1 MRKGDRTGRITAR
14 GGALALTL
22 AAVLVTSLPT
32 ALAHAK
38 TTPGSTAAALKKAGW
53 ASNVKATFPDGTLR
67 FRSNGVP
74 KRGVLSQYAVPNPG
88 IIVPNASNS
97 HVAPSSEVVKQQ
109 SYDIRITTTPKKAKK
124 PTSIA
129 AGPIGVMISGALVFN
144 PYEGDGT
151 TVAMASNFTL
161 KDSQGRDVPFLDAC
175 NGHPSP
181 GAAFAYHYHGLPPCV
196 TATVDKK
203 NGPSHIIGV
212 AFDGFPIYGDRDVH
226 GKQLEAKHLDKC
238 NGITSPTPEF
248 PQGIYHYVL
257 LNVASAKS
265 SPACFAGVLPS
276 VPTKVFRNAS
286 ARGASFSCWLA
297 TKPDRPKTSLRAIR
311 VR

>member
-1 MRKGDRTGRITAR
+1 MRTVRRNGWITVC
-14 GGALALTL
+14 GGLLAAAVVTSTPTL
-22 AAVLVTSLPT
+22 AD
-32 ALAHAK
+32 AK
-38 TTPGSTAAALKKAGW
+38 TTSGSTATALRKAGW
-53 ASNVKATFPDGTLR
+53 ASNVTASFPGSTFR
-67 FRSNGVP
+67 FRSDGVP
-74 KRGVLSQYAVPNPG
+74 KRGVLAEYAVPNPG

-97 HVAPSSEVVKQQ
+97 HVAPSSEVVKKQH
-109 SYDIRITTTPKKAKK
+109 YDIKITTTPKKAKK
-124 PTSIA
+124 PTTIS

-161 KDSQGRDVPFLDAC
+161 KDAQGRDVPFLDAC

-181 GAAFAYHYHGLPPCV
+181 GAVFAYHYHGLPPCV

-226 GKQLEAKHLDKC
+226 GKRITAKRLDRC

-248 PQGIYHYVL
+248 PHGIYHYVL

-276 VPTKVFRNAS
+276 TPTKVFRNVSSRGA
-286 ARGASFSCWLA
+286 GASFSCWLP
-297 TKPDRPKTSLRAIR
+297 TESGRPAAGLRAIQ